1 MEDLGLAHEVIV
13 AMKEGQC
20 LPKYKLI
27 IPLSKVT
34 PYRAK
39 DLWALG
45 RQNKDSRTQNL
56 INIL

>member
-20 LPKYKLI
+20 LLRYELI
-27 IPLSKVT
+27 IPLIKVT
-34 PYRAK
+34 PCRGRRTSGHLGVDK
-39 DLWALG
+39 D
-45 RQNKDSRTQNL
+45 NRTQNL

>member
-45 RQNKDSRTQNL
+45 RQKKKITGRRT
-56 INIL
+56 